1 MKNSGW
7 GLGVEPS
14 FKSHPLGLNGKASKD
29 KYALDMRI
37 GRAFLFILLHIGC
50 SAILFY
56 FGKFSNNAGR
66 AEC

>member
-50 SAILFY
+50 
-56 FGKFSNNAGR
+56 
-66 AEC
+66 